1 MHPLFHPI
9 NLQVETLEKIES
21 FCRSWDLGED
31 ISIQTSGSTGKP
43 KSISFSK
50 EQLITSAKKTISF
63 FQLHS
68 KTRALLCLSPDTI
81 GGKMMLVRA
90 IVGNYPIHIVE
101 ASLHPLRDLPTDIDF
116 VAMVPAQVKQSLA
129 SNLNEFKRIKHI
141 LIGGAELTTEV
152 NEQLRAHGMR
162 AYQSFGMTETI
173 SHVALREIGWH
184 NQRNYE
190 ALPGITFR
198 SVENRLCIDYPDL
211 QPEPILTNDEIEL
224 IDETHF
230 RWLGRTDFVIN
241 SGGKKIHPES
251 LEQTY
256 AQLVEGPFF
265 ISSIPDE
272 TWGEALVCIC
282 EKEQKLSKAQFSM
295 LVANFEIP
303 KFVAF
308 TPFVYTQSGKIKR
321 KETQDNISPNDW
333 IRVL

>member
-9 NLQVETLEKIES
+9 NLKVETLEKIES

-43 KSISFSK
+43 KFIQFTK
-50 EQLITSAKKTISF
+50 EQLIASAKKTISF

-68 KTRALLCLSPDTI
+68 DNKALLCLSPDTI

-90 IVGNYPIHIVE
+90 MVGHYPIYIVE
-101 ASLHPLRDLPTDIDF
+101 ASLNPLQDIPTDIDF
-116 VAMVPAQVKQSLA
+116 VAMVPAQVKQSL
-129 SNLNEFKRIKHI
+129 SMQISEFKRIKHI
-141 LIGGAELTTEV
+141 LIGGAELMTDI
-152 NEQLRAHGMR
+152 NEWLQVHGIQ

-173 SHVALREIGWH
+173 SHVALREIGRH
-184 NQRNYE
+184 TQTHYT

-198 SVENRLCIDYPDL
+198 SVGNRLCIDYPDL
-211 QPEPILTNDEIEL
+211 QAEPILTNDEIDL
-224 IDETHF
+224 ADETHF

-251 LEQTY
+251 LEQKCS
-256 AQLVEGPFF
+256 QLVNGPFF
-265 ISSIPDE
+265 VSSIPDK

-282 EKEQKLSKAQFSM
+282 ENEQNFSKALFSGV
-295 LVANFEIP
+295 VANFEIP

-308 TPFVYTQSGKIKR
+308 THFVYTESGKIKR
-321 KETQDNISPNDW
+321 KETQDNISPDDW